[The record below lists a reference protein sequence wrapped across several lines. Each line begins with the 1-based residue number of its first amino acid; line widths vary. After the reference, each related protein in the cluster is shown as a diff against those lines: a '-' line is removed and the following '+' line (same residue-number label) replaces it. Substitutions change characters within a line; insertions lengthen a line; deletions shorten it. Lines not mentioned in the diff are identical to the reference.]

1 MSAQLSAAVT
11 AATFARFYPGCLFFQ
26 QKPNKKSVT

>member
-11 AATFARFYPGCLFFQ
+11 AATFARFTLFVYFFG
-26 QKPNKKSVT
+26 KSPIRNQ